1 MTEPEKKPA
10 STFTRVALT
19 ALAGLFILVVI
30 VRLVPGGGP
39 RGDARAALASE
50 WKSDEVLGLTVS
62 SPGRLRNITVPVPEN
77 IRTSIERM
85 ESAGRN
91 VGKTEMRVTRIEYL
105 PNIPLSLD
113 GSAQGAI
120 DAMRVNPA
128 VVGLTHAHART
139 TVSGVPAIRTTSQFR
154 IQDAP
159 AHGEI
164 LTVVRGETLWQVQVL
179 GPSEGTPEL
188 ARRMMESVRLAP

>member
-39 RGDARAALASE
+39 RGDARSALASE
-50 WKSDEVLGLTVS
+50 WKSGEVLGLTVS

-91 VGKTEMRVTRIEYL
+91 VGKTELRVTRIEYL
-105 PNIPLSLD
+105 PNVPLSLE
-113 GSAQGAI
+113 GSARGAV
-120 DAMRVNPA
+120 DEMRVNPA
-128 VVGLTHAHART
+128 VLGLKHTHART
-139 TVSGVPAIRTTSQFR
+139 QVSGVPAIHTTNEFR
-154 IQDAP
+154 IADQP

-164 LTVVRGETLWQVQVL
+164 LTVVRGQTLWQLQVV